1 MSKFSKDNKKE
12 LPAISTA
19 SLPDIIFILLFFF
32 MVVTVMRDKTI
43 MVKQKLPSASEI
55 TKLNRKS
62 LVAFINVGPPTEK
75 YEKQFGT
82 TPMIQLDDYFALDG
96 PAEVGPFIEQ
106 FRTTKAENEIGA
118 ITASL
123 KVDKEVKMGIITD
136 IKQELRK
143 VGQLKLNYSTIPK
156 AAK

>member
-43 MVKQKLPSASEI
+43 KVKQRLPSASEI
-55 TKLNRKS
+55 TKLERKS
-62 LVAFINVGPPTEK
+62 LVAFINVGAPTEK
-75 YEKQFGT
+75 YRNTWGT
-82 TPMIQLDDYFALDG
+82 APVIQLDDAFANVDEIG
-96 PAEVGPFIEQ
+96 GFIEA
-106 FRTTKAENEIGA
+106 FRGTKAENEINF
-118 ITASL
+118 ISASL
-123 KVDKEVKMGIITD
+123 KVDKDVKMGIITD

-156 AAK
+156 GNK

>member
-1 MSKFSKDNKKE
+1 MSKFAKDNKKE

-32 MVVTVMRDKTI
+32 MVVTVMRDKSI
-43 MVKQKLPSASEI
+43 MVRQQLPSASEI

-62 LVAFINVGPPTEK
+62 LVAFINVGTPTDKYKEK
-75 YEKQFGT
+75 YGT
-82 TPMIQLDDYFALDG
+82 APMIQLDDYFALDG
-96 PAEVGPFIEQ
+96 PSEVGPFIIR
-106 FRTTKAENEIGA
+106 FRATKAENEIGA

-123 KVDKEVKMGIITD
+123 KVDKAVKMGIITD

-156 AAK
+156 GSN